1 MRIVVHE
8 DRIQGRRLVLKDGV
22 LALEPC
28 RKLEP
33 AQVAMLAQA
42 AIATLSPE
50 DEAEVAPVKS
60 RGA

>member
-1 MRIVVHE
+1 
-8 DRIQGRRLVLKDGV
+8 V